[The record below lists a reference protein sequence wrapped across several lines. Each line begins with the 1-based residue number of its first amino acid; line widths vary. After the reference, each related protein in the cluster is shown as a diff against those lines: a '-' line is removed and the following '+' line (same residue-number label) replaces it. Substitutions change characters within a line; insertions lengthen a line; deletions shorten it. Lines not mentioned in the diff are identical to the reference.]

1 MIRLR
6 SLLTIANLRLKGENY
21 DEVCEGAFLVALGK
35 LGNMKTNQVPL
46 IYLYIFKVIIE
57 FTSFD
62 LQISKSWVDAKL
74 IVMETKYL
82 EQTKVRPSKDFKLQH
97 AGGYINFIANLFVH
111 QDPIKSFTAMQTIGE
126 TSLLAG
132 YGKFIVLPYDN
143 LKQFHN
149 EYYVVH
155 SFSRGFAAQHRWL
168 YNFQYS
174 FQTTRKHNEKT

>member
-74 IVMETKYL
+74 IVVETKYL

-97 AGGYINFIANLFVH
+97 AGGYIDFIAVLFVH
-111 QDPIKSFTAMQTIGE
+111 QDPIKSFMAMQTIGE

-149 EYYVVH
+149 EYYV
-155 SFSRGFAAQHRWL
+155 RAASLAIQL
-168 YNFQYS
+168 LVQLSN
-174 FQTTRKHNEKT
+174 NEKT